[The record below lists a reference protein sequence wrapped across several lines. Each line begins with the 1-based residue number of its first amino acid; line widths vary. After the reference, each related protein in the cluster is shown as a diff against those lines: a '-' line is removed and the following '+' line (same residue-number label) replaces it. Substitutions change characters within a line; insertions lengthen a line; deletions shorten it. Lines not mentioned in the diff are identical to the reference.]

1 MQMFSIFTLLTM
13 SVLGVPF
20 FIILAGISLILFYFS
35 GVDLSAIS
43 IEMYRLAGSPTLI
56 SIPLFTVSGFLLA
69 ESKAPKRILALID
82 AMFGWIP
89 GGVAIVSL
97 LVCAFFTAFTGA
109 SGVTIIALGGLIY
122 PMLANNN
129 YSQKFSLGLITS
141 SGSLGLLFP
150 PSLPLILYGI
160 IAKVDIEKLFL
171 AGIVPGFILILFLS
185 IWSIISQK
193 RNTKSKSI
201 PVAKRYF
208 SFKDFKEAVIGA
220 KLELPLPFLVFGGI
234 FGGFITV
241 TEASALT
248 ALYVFIVTVV
258 VYKDISFRKDFPK
271 ITKEAM
277 TLVGA
282 IILILSCALGLTS
295 YLVDEEIPM
304 KVVAMMKTHIDNKY
318 EFLLYLNIF
327 LLIVGSLM
335 DIFSAIVIIVPIILP
350 IATEF
355 NVDPIHL
362 AIIFLTNLEI
372 GYMTPPI
379 GMNLFI
385 SSFRFKKSI
394 FYLYRSTI
402 PFLII
407 MLAALL
413 VITYIPWF
421 SLLWF

>member
-1 MQMFSIFTLLTM
+1 MQALSIISLITM
-13 SVLGVPF
+13 SVFGVPI
-20 FIILAGISLILFYFS
+20 FIVLGGISLLLFYFS
-35 GVDLSAIS
+35 GVDLSAVS

-69 ESKAPKRILALID
+69 ESNAPKRILALID
-82 AMFGWIP
+82 ALFGWIP

-122 PMLANNN
+122 PMLVNNN

-171 AGIVPGFILILFLS
+171 AGIVPGVIIIVFLS
-185 IWSIISQK
+185 VWSVFSQK
-193 RNTKSKSI
+193 VKPQDRRK
-201 PVAKRYF
+201 F
-208 SFKDFKEAVIGA
+208 SFVELKKAIVKARFEIP
-220 KLELPLPFLVFGGI
+220 LPLLVFGGI

-248 ALYVFIVTVV
+248 ALYVFVITVL
-258 VYKDISFRKDFPK
+258 VYKDIKLGSEFPK
-271 ITKEAM
+271 VIKEAM
-277 TLVGA
+277 ILVGA

-295 YLVDEEIPM
+295 YLVDEQIPM
-304 KVVAMMKTHIDNKY
+304 KIVELMKNHIHNKY
-318 EFLLYLNIF
+318 EFLLYLNLF
-327 LLIVGSLM
+327 LLVVGSLM

-350 IATEF
+350 IATQF
-355 NVDPIHL
+355 GVNPIHL

-402 PFLII
+402 PFLVI
-407 MLAALL
+407 MLVALA
-413 VITYIPWF
+413 VITYIPWL

>member
-1 MQMFSIFTLLTM
+1 MQSFSILVTLAM
-13 SVLGVPF
+13 SLFGVPV
-20 FIILAGISLILFYFS
+20 FIILGAVALILFYYS
-35 GVDLSAIS
+35 GVDLSAVS

-56 SIPLFTVSGFLLA
+56 SIPLFTLSGFLLA
-69 ESKAPKRILALID
+69 ESKAPKRILGLID
-82 AMFGWIP
+82 ALCGWIP

-122 PMLANNN
+122 PMLVNNN

-171 AGIVPGFILILFLS
+171 AGIVPGLILILFLC
-185 IWSIISQK
+185 IWSIFSQK
-193 RNTKSKSI
+193 KEEISHKRFDYVKLKASI
-201 PVAKRYF
+201 IDAKF
-208 SFKDFKEAVIGA
+208 
-220 KLELPLPFLVFGGI
+220 ELPLPLIVFGGI

-241 TEASALT
+241 TEASAIT
-248 ALYVFIVTVV
+248 ALYVFIVTFFI
-258 VYKDISFRKDFPK
+258 YKDLSLKKDLVK
-271 ITKEAM
+271 VVADSM

-304 KVVAMMKTHIDNKY
+304 LIVEMMRDYIDNKY

-327 LLIVGSLM
+327 LLLVGSLM

-350 IATEF
+350 IANEF
-355 NVDPIHL
+355 GVNPIHL

-402 PFLII
+402 PFLFI
-407 MLAALL
+407 MLIALM
-413 VITYIPWF
+413 VITYVPWF